1 MNLNIFK
8 QVLRAPEWQYY
19 FARFFFRQFYK
30 QKGLQIA
37 SSLAYTTLLAL
48 VPLLT
53 VMFSFLGGLP
63 VFENVGETIQTY
75 IFNNFVP
82 AFGET
87 VLEYLRSFS
96 RQASQLT
103 VTGVAFLF
111 VIALMLMATIDNALN
126 SIWHI
131 RSQRNPI
138 ARFLVY
144 WAILTMGPI
153 LLGIG
158 MFSTSYILSLPAL
171 SDMDT
176 GFGLKER
183 LLSWLPFITTSI
195 AFTILYI
202 LIPNCFVLRR
212 HAIIGGVIA
221 AVLFELAKYGFG
233 FYVRAMTGFQ
243 TIYGALSV
251 IPMFLIWIYTSW
263 VVLLLGAHITYC
275 LSAFRLELEKR
286 GMKDHDWSFD
296 EVYQVI
302 KLLWLGQKEG
312 KSVSGVDVRKGGV
325 KIPQHQVNE
334 IMGCLQAANW
344 VHATGSGYWILSRDM
359 DEVSML
365 DLVKIIPKPLPMEGK
380 GSGSR
385 DGEIVQEIFEKYREV
400 LQDNLNIP
408 LSNLLQRETPPELE
422 NSVNN

>member
-8 QVLRAPEWQYY
+8 QVLRVPEWYLY
-19 FARFFFRQFYK
+19 FTRFFFRQFYK

-37 SSLAYTTLLAL
+37 SYLAYATLLAL

-87 VLEYLRSFS
+87 VLAYLTSFS

-103 VTGVAFLF
+103 VTGVALLF

-131 RSQRNPI
+131 RSQRNPV

-153 LLGIG
+153 LLGVG
-158 MFSTSYILSLPAL
+158 MFSTSYILSLPAV
-171 SDMDT
+171 SDVDAS
-176 GFGLKER
+176 FGLKER

-212 HAIIGGVIA
+212 HAMIGGIVA

-233 FYVRAMTGFQ
+233 FYVKAMTGFQ
-243 TIYGALSV
+243 TIYGALAV
-251 IPMFLIWIYTSW
+251 IPIFLIWIYTSW

-275 LSAFRLELEKR
+275 LSAFRLDLEKR
-286 GMKDHDWSFD
+286 GIKDHEWSFN

-302 KLLWLGQKEG
+302 HLLWLAQKEG
-312 KSVSGVDVRKGGV
+312 KSVSGVDVRKGGI

-334 IMGCLQAANW
+334 IMGCLQIGNW
-344 VHATGSGYWILSRDM
+344 VHATGTGNWILSRDM
-359 DEVSML
+359 DEVSIL
-365 DLVKIIPKPLPMEGK
+365 DLVKIIPKPIPMESR
-380 GSGSR
+380 GSAAHLDQAKL
-385 DGEIVQEIFEKYREV
+385 DGIFERYREV
-400 LQDNLNIP
+400 LHANLEIP
-408 LSNLLQRETPPELE
+408 LSELLQQET
-422 NSVNN
+422 SVVEEEIVQ

>member
-8 QVLRAPEWQYY
+8 RVLRAPEWQFY
-19 FARFFFRQFYK
+19 FTRFFFRQFYE

-37 SSLAYTTLLAL
+37 SSLAYATLLAL

-87 VLEYLRSFS
+87 VLENLRSFA

-103 VTGVAFLF
+103 ITGFALLF
-111 VIALMLMATIDNALN
+111 VIALMLMATIENALN
-126 SIWHI
+126 SIWNI
-131 RSQRNPI
+131 RTKRNPM

-153 LLGIG
+153 LLGVG
-158 MFSTSYILSLPAL
+158 MFSTSYILSHPAI
-171 SDMDT
+171 SDVDVS
-176 GFGLKER
+176 FGLKER

-212 HAIIGGVIA
+212 HALIGGVIA

-243 TIYGALSV
+243 TIYGTLAV
-251 IPMFLIWIYTSW
+251 IPIFLIWIYTSW

-275 LSAFRLELEKR
+275 LSAFRLDLEKR

-302 KLLWLGQKEG
+302 HLLWLAQKEG
-312 KSVSGVDVRKGGV
+312 KSVSGFDVRMGGI

-334 IMGCLQAANW
+334 IMGCLLSANW
-344 VHATGSGYWILSRDM
+344 VHATGSGNWILSRDM
-359 DEVSML
+359 DEVSIL
-365 DLVKIIPKPLPMEGK
+365 DLVKIIPKPLPMQDM
-380 GSGSR
+380 GSEIQ
-385 DGEIVQEIFEKYREV
+385 GEPAKLEAIFVRYSEILQE
-400 LQDNLNIP
+400 NLKIP
-408 LSNLLQRETPPELE
+408 LSELLQQETSPVVEE
-422 NSVNN
+422 IK